1 MVADIFE
8 DFESP
13 SKNFLAKPL
22 SVVRLFFDTF

>member
-8 DFESP
+8 DFEPP

-22 SVVRLFFDTF
+22 PVVCLFFDIF